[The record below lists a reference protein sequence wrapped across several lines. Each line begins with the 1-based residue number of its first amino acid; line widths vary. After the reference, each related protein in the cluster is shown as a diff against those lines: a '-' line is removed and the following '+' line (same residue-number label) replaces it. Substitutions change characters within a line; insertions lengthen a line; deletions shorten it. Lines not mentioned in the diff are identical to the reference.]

1 MHFTVGPMEVT
12 IKSND
17 NKLEL
22 GFVKAMVEK
31 KGLANNREINDE
43 WLHWKT
49 HNRIMHFQYNFT
61 AK

>member
-1 MHFTVGPMEVT
+1 MEVT

-22 GFVKAMVEK
+22 GYVQAMVEK

>member
-22 GFVKAMVEK
+22 GFVQAMVEK
-31 KGLANNREINDE
+31 KGLANNREIKDE
-43 WLHWKT
+43 
-49 HNRIMHFQYNFT
+49 
-61 AK
+61 